1 MVSRHYAKWR
11 REQGIPVRCDND
23 KCRFYTEPL
32 IWNNEALLL
41 ILDHKEG
48 NRLDNR
54 PEKLRYLCPNCDSQL
69 TTRGG
74 LNKGRVE
81 GVGEDRFT
89 IITDEGNRKHE
100 LFHNE
105 SAGAADVVDA
115 EVIEAASRK

>member
-1 MVSRHYAKWR
+1 
-11 REQGIPVRCDND
+11 
-23 KCRFYTEPL
+23 RFYTKPL
-32 IWNNEALLL
+32 VWNGESLPL

-81 GVGEDRFT
+81 GAAEDRFT

-100 LFHNE
+100 LFFIE
-105 SAGAADVVDA
+105 RADATDVVDA
-115 EVIEAASRK
+115 EVRRDSRYESERRN